1 MADRKQNQGL
11 QVAIIVFVILT
22 VVSTGSALLTSS
34 NVRELRIQAETERK
48 RAAAAEQAF
57 ADVQAELDVVKELI
71 GLQPQPDT
79 QQMPDLAT
87 TFEKFSRDLKKYGAR
102 LQAVLS
108 EMAPP
113 ADYSQSLD
121 AVLHVVE
128 QRNAELA
135 GLQQEI
141 AQLRKEKAELAA
153 TYDGHVVQYRRQT
166 HEAEQARA
174 YAQSRAAEAE
184 EQKRRVELQL
194 VNTVNELRGE
204 INQLKLDTQLQLA
217 AHQKTIE
224 EQQATIRWKDEII
237 RQLRPQTYATTFDGR
252 IVRVNPQSRTVW
264 IDVGSADLLPLHLS
278 LSVQPPGVAA
288 GSELRP
294 KGRIEVTKI
303 LDEHLAECRIV
314 DDDLSDPILIDDP
327 IFTPLWDRGRRTHF
341 AFAGRIDLDDDLT
354 DDRGG
359 DDLERLRTMVDRA
372 AGQIDAVAKI
382 NGETEGKLQIETRYL
397 VLGSLPADKAGIAAY
412 QQMLEQAERYGI
424 QRVSLSLFLDMI
436 GHRRSPPG
444 TLIVWGTDAAE
455 AHTFADR
462 PDGYPR
468 ASLGSVSRLF
478 QQRRPPAAVAG
489 SAY

>member
-87 TFEKFSRDLKKYGAR
+87 TFDKFSRDLKKYGAR

-128 QRNAELA
+128 QRNSELA

-141 AQLRKEKAELAA
+141 AQLRKEKAVLAA

-174 YAQSRAAEAE
+174 YAQLRAADAE

-204 INQLKLDTQLQLA
+204 INQLQLDTQLQLA

-237 RQLRPQTYATTFDGR
+237 LQLQPQKYATTFDGR
-252 IVRVNPQSRTVW
+252 IARVNPQSRTVW

-278 LSVQPPGVAA
+278 LSVQPTGVAA
-288 GSELRP
+288 GSPVSP

-303 LDEHLAECRIV
+303 LDDHLAECRIV
-314 DDDLSDPILIDDP
+314 DDDLSDPILIDDQ

-341 AFAGRIDLDDDLT
+341 AFAGRIDLDDD
-354 DDRGG
+354 GG

-382 NGETEGKLQIETRYL
+382 NGETEGKLLIETRYL

-444 TLIVWGTDAAE
+444 TLIVWGTDSAE
-455 AHTFADR
+455 AHTYADR
-462 PDGYPR
+462 PDGFPR
-468 ASLGSVSRLF
+468 VSIGSVSRLF